1 MGDET
6 GNEMR
11 KVTFWFAVAA
21 YLATGILQPTLT
33 DLIRYHG
40 GKGRVTTWPPTVY
53 SQLANAAG
61 MAFVGLLFPA
71 MGWMGKSLG
80 DIKKECLRK

>member
-40 GKGRVTTWPPTVY
+40 GKGRVTSWYVLVEY
-53 SQLANAAG
+53 STY
-61 MAFVGLLFPA
+61 
-71 MGWMGKSLG
+71 
-80 DIKKECLRK
+80 C

>member
-40 GKGRVTTWPPTVY
+40 GKGRVTSWYVLVEYSTYVY
-53 SQLANAAG
+53 
-61 MAFVGLLFPA
+61 P
-71 MGWMGKSLG
+71 W
-80 DIKKECLRK
+80 